1 MTDVEVK
8 SLVSFKRQLICAI
21 DPLYIASHLVENGC
35 ISRGLYEVIKTDLS
49 AGIPR
54 TDIADFVINNLPF
67 HTRLVPFIKA
77 LDNCGYTKLSSKLY
91 LQFIRFQT
99 GFTDV
104 KKIQCE
110 KRIHLD
116 LFYKSLKSKI
126 HDGQFK
132 NPRHALD
139 QLAKRF
145 MNKFEVEL
153 NPKEKQR
160 TAEKC
165 VAVIGAQIVAHAVT
179 FDSTLPGSEMFCEMK
194 SLIPYTEN
202 TYATEVVYYVGKA
215 FANLM
220 AMNLEDGENMLTAAR
235 VRIYNTGPCLELIS
249 VLQIETY
256 FLLWKYE
263 QTPTTKVR
271 EDLLM
276 WGRIGLESLEE
287 EQEQIKIF
295 WRRMFILSMVF
306 CLLGI
311 GNRANIIPGADVD
324 DNCIKMAQQLLA
336 DFDQYYEGIE
346 QRREMFY
353 QVAKARLNHL
363 LGRKDEALIHISS
376 AEHLAES
383 GQFKE
388 VFYIG
393 QIKSALQSDK
403 SSNNETLLH
412 ENDEKFPLNFASEVW
427 EKNVCEPSNKSCENL
442 QNFPGQTK
450 HLVNASKPFEG
461 FNESSGRQIPLL
473 SELEQ
478 ISGCTCEGEHENNNM
493 FGWVSFSDQS
503 VSSSTQLQEQRMRSL
518 YFTSH
523 VPVTGEKTFS
533 TLKDLHTNVSEN
545 VPWALDE
552 AVFHDNKLTDTDETE
567 LKQPLSTQRGNI
579 FGTHVDNN

>member
-1 MTDVEVK
+1 M
-8 SLVSFKRQLICAI
+8 
-21 DPLYIASHLVENGC
+21 
-35 ISRGLYEVIKTDLS
+35 
-49 AGIPR
+49 
-54 TDIADFVINNLPF
+54 
-67 HTRLVPFIKA
+67 
-77 LDNCGYTKLSSKLY
+77 
-91 LQFIRFQT
+91 
-99 GFTDV
+99 
-104 KKIQCE
+104 
-110 KRIHLD
+110 
-116 LFYKSLKSKI
+116 FYKGLTSKI

-165 VAVIGAQIVAHAVT
+165 VAVLGAQIVAHAVT
-179 FDSTLPGSEMFCEMK
+179 FNSTLPGNEMFCEMN

-202 TYATEVVYYVGKA
+202 TWATEVVYYAGKA
-215 FANLM
+215 IANLM
-220 AMNLEDGENMLTAAR
+220 AMNLEDGESMLTAAR
-235 VRIYNTGPCLELIS
+235 VSVYNTGPCLEQIN

-256 FLLWKYE
+256 FLLWKNE

-276 WGRIGLESLEE
+276 WGRIGLESLKE
-287 EQEQIKIF
+287 EQEEIKIF
-295 WRRMFILSMVF
+295 WRRSFILSMVF

-388 VFYIG
+388 VFYIR

-412 ENDEKFPLNFASEVW
+412 ENDGKFPLNFASEVR
-427 EKNVCEPSNKSCENL
+427 EANVCEPSNKSCENL
-442 QNFPGQTK
+442 QGFPGQTK
-450 HLVNASKPFEG
+450 NQNLVNASKPFEG
-461 FNESSGRQIPLL
+461 FTESAGRQIPLL

-478 ISGCTCEGEHENNNM
+478 IGGCTYECEHENTNM

-503 VSSSTQLQEQRMRSL
+503 VSFSTQLQEQRMRSL

-545 VPWALDE
+545 IPWALDE
-552 AVFHDNKLTDTDETE
+552 AVFNDNKLTDTDETE